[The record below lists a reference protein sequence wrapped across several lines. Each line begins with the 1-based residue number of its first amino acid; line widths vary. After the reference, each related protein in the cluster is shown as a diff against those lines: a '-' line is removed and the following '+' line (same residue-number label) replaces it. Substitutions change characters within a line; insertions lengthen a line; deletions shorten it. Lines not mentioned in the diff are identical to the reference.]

1 MSVPWF
7 NRYLLSV
14 GIIGR
19 TMRRILSLKCLCG
32 KKRRWVMAFYLG
44 VGFITFFT
52 VGVVV
57 LGGVLS
63 ERQKKQE
70 RH

>member
-1 MSVPWF
+1 
-7 NRYLLSV
+7 
-14 GIIGR
+14 
-19 TMRRILSLKCLCG
+19 MRKEAE
-32 KKRRWVMAFYLG
+32 KVMAFYLG